1 VSLKLVPPN
10 LKRRCPFYTVRGTH
24 LGIRLDRS
32 TKTASRAV
40 ASKLLQAWRSD
51 IERQTISRPGE
62 PTFLDAAVSYMAAHG
77 DRRFLP
83 PILEEIGTTAL
94 SKIDQ
99 TTIDDLAIRLYPTA
113 SAATRNRQVYTPVSA
128 VLKNAKVKWELERP
142 KGWRGQQRT
151 DWLKPPEAFAALE
164 AAEKID
170 AEFGIFLTLL
180 CYTGLRLSEALE
192 LTPRQIELSES
203 FAYVPRTK
211 NEAPRGVFL
220 PPAAVAA
227 LARHPRGLDREAD
240 RAFSASARTAASTPS
255 WGRPRRRPGP
265 IQASSPS
272 TSSGTPGRRGC
283 AATAAL
289 DLHGL
294 VATEAWKDPASAAR
308 YAHVVAS
315 EESRKSEL
323 LTSGEDVDFAGG
335 QTANS

>member
-83 PILEEIGTTAL
+83 AILEEIGTTAL

-99 TTIDDLAIRLYPTA
+99 TTVDDLAIRLYPTA

-142 KGWRGQQRT
+142 KGWRGEQRT

-164 AAEKID
+164 AAENLD

-180 CYTGLRLSEALE
+180 CYTGLRLSEALD
-192 LTPRQIELSES
+192 LTPRQLELSES

-227 LARHPRGLDREAD
+227 LARHPRGLDRED
-240 RAFSASARTAASTPS
+240 TVFRFHKNGRLYELLRATEKACGIKLTFHLFRHTWAT
-255 WGRPRRRPGP
+255 WMRRYAG
-265 IQASSPS
+265 
-272 TSSGTPGRRGC
+272 
-283 AATAAL
+283 L
-289 DLHGL
+289 DTRGL
-294 VATEAWKDPASAAR
+294 VATQAWKDPASARR
-308 YAHVVAS
+308 YEHVIAS
-315 EESRKSEL
+315 EESRKAVLLPTSEGR
-323 LTSGEDVDFAGG
+323 TSGG
-335 QTANS
+335 QIAKPLKDTA